1 MYNLNAEE
9 RAIVEMVRQ
18 FAEKEIR
25 PLVKEY
31 EEADQ
36 FPQEIIEK
44 MKALGFFG
52 LKVPVEYG
60 GSGISSLAY
69 ASVFEELSA
78 VWMTSAGVIGTHS
91 LFAHVLA
98 TYGTTE
104 QKERFLPRM
113 ATGELWGALG
123 LTEPDAGSDVQS
135 LKTTAVRRGDNYV
148 LNGAK
153 TFITNASYG
162 NLLLVLAKT
171 DPQAVPGAK
180 GISAFIVEK
189 GTPGYTIT
197 RKMEKLGY
205 RGLDTSELVFENC
218 EIPADRLIGLE
229 EGQGFTQVMAGLEV
243 GRINVASRAVGV
255 ARAAFE
261 AAIRYAQQ
269 RQTFG
274 KPIANHQAIQLMLA
288 DMYTGIQAARHLV
301 IAAAEKKDRGERCDL
316 EAGMAKLFASEMCC
330 KVTMDAMRIHG
341 GYGYSKEFPVERF
354 YRDAPLMIIGEGTS
368 EIQRLVIAKNLLKK
382 YQL

>member
-1 MYNLNAEE
+1 MYSLNLEE
-9 RAIVEMVRQ
+9 RPIIEMVRQ

-25 PLVKEY
+25 PIVREY
-31 EEADQ
+31 EEADE
-36 FPQEIIEK
+36 FPQEIIKK
-44 MKALGFFG
+44 MKHLGFFG

-60 GSGISSLAY
+60 GSGISSTAY
-69 ASVFEELSA
+69 ANVFEELSV

-91 LFAHVLA
+91 LFAHVLSMH
-98 TYGTTE
+98 GTEE
-104 QKERFLPRM
+104 QKERFLPHM

-135 LKTTAVRRGDNYV
+135 IKTTAVRKGDAYV

-153 TFITNASYG
+153 AFITNAIYG

-171 DPQAVPGAK
+171 DPQAVPGSK

-189 GTPGYTIT
+189 GTPGYNIT

-205 RGLDTSELVFENC
+205 RGLDTSELIFENC
-218 EIPADRLIGLE
+218 EVPADNLIGLE
-229 EGQGFTQVMAGLEV
+229 EGAGFTQVMEGLEV

-261 AAIRYAQQ
+261 EAVRYAQQ
-269 RQTFG
+269 RKTFG

-288 DMYTGIQAARHLV
+288 DMYTGIQAARHMV

-368 EIQRLVIAKNLLKK
+368 EIQRLVIARNLLKK